1 MPAPE
6 APKAEPYVLPE
17 DAIEERF
24 LASTG
29 PGGQNVNKVATA
41 VQLRVDVTALRLA
54 PAVYQRLKVLAG
66 SRWVEGGA
74 ILVTAREHRTRE
86 ANREAARARVAALVG
101 RALVRPERRIKTKPT
116 KASKERRLTGKA
128 TRSGVKAGR
137 GKVQLD

>member
-1 MPAPE
+1 MPA
-6 APKAEPYVLPE
+6 AEPYILPE

-24 LASTG
+24 LAATG

-41 VQLRVDVTALRLA
+41 VQLRVDIYALRLP
-54 PAVYQRLKVLAG
+54 PAVFQRLKALAG

-86 ANREAARARVAALVG
+86 ANREAARARVVALVEQ
-101 RALVRPERRIKTKPT
+101 AFVKPERRIKTKPT
-116 KASKERRLTGKA
+116 KASKERRLTAKS

-137 GKVQLD
+137 GKVRLD

>member
-1 MPAPE
+1 MPP
-6 APKAEPYVLPE
+6 AEPYVLPE

-24 LASTG
+24 LAATG

-41 VQLRVDVTALRLA
+41 VQLRVDVYALRL
-54 PAVYQRLKVLAG
+54 PPSVFQRLKALAG

-86 ANREAARARVAALVG
+86 ANREAARARIAALVDQ
-101 RALVRPERRIKTKPT
+101 ALVKPERRIKTKPT
-116 KASKERRLTGKA
+116 KASKERRLTSKA

-137 GKVQLD
+137 GKVRLD